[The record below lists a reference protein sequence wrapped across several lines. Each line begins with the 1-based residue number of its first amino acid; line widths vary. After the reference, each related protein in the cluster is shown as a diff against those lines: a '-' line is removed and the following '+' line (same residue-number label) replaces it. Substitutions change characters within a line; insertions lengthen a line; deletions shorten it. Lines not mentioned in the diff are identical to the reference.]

1 MGKSQKIKLEH
12 LDQTLIDWIQHALHS
27 GVISFSDLNQDLQNA
42 ITNANHGT
50 SSYNDTPVRNELT
63 NLDTKKLSKED
74 ARLEYHRKDTPLTI
88 DDMND
93 NIKELL
99 RSVKGVNIAFKR
111 GFRLSDTPIEM
122 NDLDGSIRN
131 LIETN
136 EQRLTRLE
144 AVKKTI
150 NDAIVALTNT
160 SGDASNSLVSLGTTV
175 SNLNGEIN
183 TLKRNLQNNIDITT
197 ANSSKIAALQEKT
210 NTLKT
215 KLDAVSNNN
224 IELSDGKILSKYM
237 PSSLPTKLDLL
248 SLEDRINGIVN
259 KANPINGMDG
269 MMAFV
274 TNSDVNRTGELRGGN
289 LFIAGVFANTLEE
302 LNDYKAKKM
311 PVIISIFDDKI
322 YVTTGFIRDNII
334 SVTNTQGKIKSYGN
348 YAVYSLIEITNE
360 LADGQI
366 HSTNP
371 DPNAAAEED
380 ETNFF
385 NFDYTSGGP
394 LTTHWGLNQ
403 KFFLDIKTGYVL
415 FNDNGAFINLI
426 TGDVNYKTL
435 KASPVINTIV
445 EATKA
450 KANGIALFT
459 SNLLSN
465 STVPNNDNNINV
477 INNDT
482 EFRNYFG
489 DDINLKNILGK
500 LILDATKETPIL
512 FSNIK
517 TNIEIVK
524 TSYLDKNN
532 KIFTANNFITS
543 IYNTEG
549 INVYIGDYNPT
560 TKETTNLALVKNPT
574 NGIFTHVFNENEVV
588 DMYKIIV
595 LKDLIGKKI
604 LEKIVHIKNKF
615 TTTFNNVPEEFTETP
630 IIYDEILT
638 YNFDPFIIFDKVLI
652 GQSHSRG
659 TGIEYDDG
667 SIPKQKFE
675 GYYNNN
681 KLTEQNSMIA
691 KLTEFNY
698 GVFLPNT
705 KFMDTSSL
713 SIGQNTK
720 LIVAPKLEFFYII
733 NIKNKA
739 EYWGKQSI
747 EVRIPET
754 CQIYNESERY
764 SPTINTRKINI
775 LNLNRTKKYNFST
788 QTWDTLPSTEPKV
801 NFGGGI
807 QTIPG
812 EYSKTEHVW
821 RIKQ

>member
-63 NLDTKKLSKED
+63 NLDNKKLSKED

-99 RSVKGVNIAFKR
+99 RSVKGVNTAFKR
-111 GFRLSDTPIEM
+111 GLRLSDTPIEM

-322 YVTTGFIRDNII
+322 YVTTGFIRDNMI

-459 SNLLSN
+459 ANHLN
-465 STVPNNDNNINV
+465 
-477 INNDT
+477 
-482 EFRNYFG
+482 
-489 DDINLKNILGK
+489 
-500 LILDATKETPIL
+500 
-512 FSNIK
+512 
-517 TNIEIVK
+517 
-524 TSYLDKNN
+524 
-532 KIFTANNFITS
+532 ANNTPTEVPVANNAVKFIETEIALGATYTYESLGTKYIAADVLVRDDVTTS
-543 IYNTEG
+543 PTYKKYLENDAAITKAIYKNAADKQCIDI
-549 INVYIGDYNPT
+549 INKT
-560 TKETTNLALVKNPT
+560 T
-574 NGIFTHVFNENEVV
+574 
-588 DMYKIIV
+588 DKI
-595 LKDLIGKKI
+595 
-604 LEKIVHIKNKF
+604 
-615 TTTFNNVPEEFTETP
+615 
-630 IIYDEILT
+630 
-638 YNFDPFIIFDKVLI
+638 KVLI
-652 GQSHSRG
+652 
-659 TGIEYDDG
+659 
-667 SIPKQKFE
+667 
-675 GYYNNN
+675 
-681 KLTEQNSMIA
+681 
-691 KLTEFNY
+691 
-698 GVFLPNT
+698 
-705 KFMDTSSL
+705 
-713 SIGQNTK
+713 
-720 LIVAPKLEFFYII
+720 
-733 NIKNKA
+733 
-739 EYWGKQSI
+739 
-747 EVRIPET
+747 
-754 CQIYNESERY
+754 QIYSE
-764 SPTINTRKINI
+764 I
-775 LNLNRTKKYNFST
+775 
-788 QTWDTLPSTEPKV
+788 
-801 NFGGGI
+801 
-807 QTIPG
+807 
-812 EYSKTEHVW
+812 
-821 RIKQ
+821 

>member
-63 NLDTKKLSKED
+63 NLDNKKLNKED

-99 RSVKGVNIAFKR
+99 RSVKGVNTAFKR
-111 GFRLSDTPIEM
+111 GLRLSDTPIEM

-150 NDAIVALTNT
+150 NDAIVTLTNT

-183 TLKRNLQNNIDITT
+183 TLKGNLQNNIDITT
-197 ANSSKIAALQEKT
+197 TNSSKIAALQEKT

-215 KLDAVSNNN
+215 KLDVVSNNN

-322 YVTTGFIRDNII
+322 YVTTGFIRDNMI

-348 YAVYSLIEITNE
+348 YVVYSLIEITNE

-459 SNLLSN
+459 ANHLN
-465 STVPNNDNNINV
+465 
-477 INNDT
+477 
-482 EFRNYFG
+482 
-489 DDINLKNILGK
+489 
-500 LILDATKETPIL
+500 
-512 FSNIK
+512 
-517 TNIEIVK
+517 
-524 TSYLDKNN
+524 
-532 KIFTANNFITS
+532 ANNTPTEVPVANNAVKFIETEIALGATYTYESLGTKYIAADVLVRDDVTTS
-543 IYNTEG
+543 PTYKKYLENDAAITKAIYKNAADKQCIDI
-549 INVYIGDYNPT
+549 INKT
-560 TKETTNLALVKNPT
+560 T
-574 NGIFTHVFNENEVV
+574 
-588 DMYKIIV
+588 DKI
-595 LKDLIGKKI
+595 
-604 LEKIVHIKNKF
+604 
-615 TTTFNNVPEEFTETP
+615 
-630 IIYDEILT
+630 
-638 YNFDPFIIFDKVLI
+638 KVL
-652 GQSHSRG
+652 
-659 TGIEYDDG
+659 
-667 SIPKQKFE
+667 
-675 GYYNNN
+675 
-681 KLTEQNSMIA
+681 
-691 KLTEFNY
+691 
-698 GVFLPNT
+698 V
-705 KFMDTSSL
+705 
-713 SIGQNTK
+713 
-720 LIVAPKLEFFYII
+720 
-733 NIKNKA
+733 
-739 EYWGKQSI
+739 
-747 EVRIPET
+747 
-754 CQIYNESERY
+754 QIYSE
-764 SPTINTRKINI
+764 
-775 LNLNRTKKYNFST
+775 
-788 QTWDTLPSTEPKV
+788 V
-801 NFGGGI
+801 
-807 QTIPG
+807 
-812 EYSKTEHVW
+812 
-821 RIKQ
+821 

>member
-99 RSVKGVNIAFKR
+99 RSVKGVNTAFKR
-111 GFRLSDTPIEM
+111 GLRLSDTPIEM

-160 SGDASNSLVSLGTTV
+160 SGDTSNSLVSLGTTV

-322 YVTTGFIRDNII
+322 YVTTGFIRDNMI
-334 SVTNTQGKIKSYGN
+334 SVMNTQGKIKSYGN

-371 DPNAAAEED
+371 DPNAAEEED

-435 KASPVINTIV
+435 KTSPVINTIV

-450 KANGIALFT
+450 KANGMALFT
-459 SNLLSN
+459 ANHLN
-465 STVPNNDNNINV
+465 
-477 INNDT
+477 
-482 EFRNYFG
+482 
-489 DDINLKNILGK
+489 
-500 LILDATKETPIL
+500 
-512 FSNIK
+512 
-517 TNIEIVK
+517 
-524 TSYLDKNN
+524 
-532 KIFTANNFITS
+532 ANNTPTEVPVANNAVKFIETEIALGATYTYESLGTKYIAADVLVRDDVTTS
-543 IYNTEG
+543 PTYKKYLENDAAITKAIYKNAADKQCIDI
-549 INVYIGDYNPT
+549 INKT
-560 TKETTNLALVKNPT
+560 T
-574 NGIFTHVFNENEVV
+574 
-588 DMYKIIV
+588 DKI
-595 LKDLIGKKI
+595 
-604 LEKIVHIKNKF
+604 
-615 TTTFNNVPEEFTETP
+615 
-630 IIYDEILT
+630 
-638 YNFDPFIIFDKVLI
+638 KVLI
-652 GQSHSRG
+652 
-659 TGIEYDDG
+659 
-667 SIPKQKFE
+667 
-675 GYYNNN
+675 
-681 KLTEQNSMIA
+681 
-691 KLTEFNY
+691 
-698 GVFLPNT
+698 
-705 KFMDTSSL
+705 
-713 SIGQNTK
+713 
-720 LIVAPKLEFFYII
+720 
-733 NIKNKA
+733 
-739 EYWGKQSI
+739 
-747 EVRIPET
+747 
-754 CQIYNESERY
+754 QIYSE
-764 SPTINTRKINI
+764 
-775 LNLNRTKKYNFST
+775 
-788 QTWDTLPSTEPKV
+788 V
-801 NFGGGI
+801 
-807 QTIPG
+807 
-812 EYSKTEHVW
+812 
-821 RIKQ
+821 

>member
-99 RSVKGVNIAFKR
+99 RSVKGVNTAFKR
-111 GFRLSDTPIEM
+111 GLRLSDTPIEM

-150 NDAIVALTNT
+150 NDAIIALTNT

-215 KLDAVSNNN
+215 ELDAVSNNN

-302 LNDYKAKKM
+302 LNDYKTKKM

-322 YVTTGFIRDNII
+322 YVTTGFIRDNMI

-459 SNLLSN
+459 ANHLN
-465 STVPNNDNNINV
+465 
-477 INNDT
+477 
-482 EFRNYFG
+482 
-489 DDINLKNILGK
+489 
-500 LILDATKETPIL
+500 
-512 FSNIK
+512 
-517 TNIEIVK
+517 
-524 TSYLDKNN
+524 
-532 KIFTANNFITS
+532 ANNTPTEVPVANNAVKFIETEIALGATYTYESLGTKYIAADVLVRDDVTTS
-543 IYNTEG
+543 PTYKKYLENDAAITKAIYKNAADKQCIDI
-549 INVYIGDYNPT
+549 INKT
-560 TKETTNLALVKNPT
+560 T
-574 NGIFTHVFNENEVV
+574 
-588 DMYKIIV
+588 DKI
-595 LKDLIGKKI
+595 
-604 LEKIVHIKNKF
+604 
-615 TTTFNNVPEEFTETP
+615 
-630 IIYDEILT
+630 
-638 YNFDPFIIFDKVLI
+638 KVLI
-652 GQSHSRG
+652 
-659 TGIEYDDG
+659 
-667 SIPKQKFE
+667 
-675 GYYNNN
+675 
-681 KLTEQNSMIA
+681 
-691 KLTEFNY
+691 
-698 GVFLPNT
+698 
-705 KFMDTSSL
+705 
-713 SIGQNTK
+713 
-720 LIVAPKLEFFYII
+720 
-733 NIKNKA
+733 
-739 EYWGKQSI
+739 
-747 EVRIPET
+747 
-754 CQIYNESERY
+754 QIYSE
-764 SPTINTRKINI
+764 
-775 LNLNRTKKYNFST
+775 
-788 QTWDTLPSTEPKV
+788 V
-801 NFGGGI
+801 
-807 QTIPG
+807 
-812 EYSKTEHVW
+812 
-821 RIKQ
+821 

>member
-63 NLDTKKLSKED
+63 NLDNKKLSKED

-99 RSVKGVNIAFKR
+99 RSVKGVNTAFKR
-111 GFRLSDTPIEM
+111 GLRLSDTPIEM

-289 LFIAGVFANTLEE
+289 LFIAGVFANTLKE
-302 LNDYKAKKM
+302 LNDYKTKKM

-322 YVTTGFIRDNII
+322 YVTTGFIRDNMI

-371 DPNAAAEED
+371 DPNAAEEED

-459 SNLLSN
+459 ANHLN
-465 STVPNNDNNINV
+465 
-477 INNDT
+477 
-482 EFRNYFG
+482 
-489 DDINLKNILGK
+489 
-500 LILDATKETPIL
+500 
-512 FSNIK
+512 
-517 TNIEIVK
+517 
-524 TSYLDKNN
+524 
-532 KIFTANNFITS
+532 ANNTPTEVPVANNAVKFIETEIALGATYTYES
-543 IYNTEG
+543 LGTKYIAADVLVRDDVTASPTYKKYLENDAAITKAIYKNAADKQCIDI
-549 INVYIGDYNPT
+549 INKT
-560 TKETTNLALVKNPT
+560 T
-574 NGIFTHVFNENEVV
+574 
-588 DMYKIIV
+588 DKI
-595 LKDLIGKKI
+595 
-604 LEKIVHIKNKF
+604 
-615 TTTFNNVPEEFTETP
+615 
-630 IIYDEILT
+630 
-638 YNFDPFIIFDKVLI
+638 KVLI
-652 GQSHSRG
+652 
-659 TGIEYDDG
+659 
-667 SIPKQKFE
+667 
-675 GYYNNN
+675 
-681 KLTEQNSMIA
+681 
-691 KLTEFNY
+691 
-698 GVFLPNT
+698 
-705 KFMDTSSL
+705 
-713 SIGQNTK
+713 
-720 LIVAPKLEFFYII
+720 
-733 NIKNKA
+733 
-739 EYWGKQSI
+739 
-747 EVRIPET
+747 
-754 CQIYNESERY
+754 QIYSE
-764 SPTINTRKINI
+764 
-775 LNLNRTKKYNFST
+775 
-788 QTWDTLPSTEPKV
+788 V
-801 NFGGGI
+801 
-807 QTIPG
+807 
-812 EYSKTEHVW
+812 
-821 RIKQ
+821 

>member
-99 RSVKGVNIAFKR
+99 RSVKGVNTAFKR
-111 GFRLSDTPIEM
+111 GLRLADTPIEM

-322 YVTTGFIRDNII
+322 YVTTGFIRDNMI

-459 SNLLSN
+459 ANHLN
-465 STVPNNDNNINV
+465 
-477 INNDT
+477 
-482 EFRNYFG
+482 
-489 DDINLKNILGK
+489 
-500 LILDATKETPIL
+500 
-512 FSNIK
+512 
-517 TNIEIVK
+517 
-524 TSYLDKNN
+524 
-532 KIFTANNFITS
+532 ANNTPTEVPVANNAVKFIETEIALGATYTYESLGTKYIAADVLVRDDVTTS
-543 IYNTEG
+543 PTYKKYLENDAAITKAIYKNAADKQCIDI
-549 INVYIGDYNPT
+549 INKT
-560 TKETTNLALVKNPT
+560 T
-574 NGIFTHVFNENEVV
+574 
-588 DMYKIIV
+588 DKI
-595 LKDLIGKKI
+595 
-604 LEKIVHIKNKF
+604 
-615 TTTFNNVPEEFTETP
+615 
-630 IIYDEILT
+630 
-638 YNFDPFIIFDKVLI
+638 KVL
-652 GQSHSRG
+652 
-659 TGIEYDDG
+659 
-667 SIPKQKFE
+667 
-675 GYYNNN
+675 
-681 KLTEQNSMIA
+681 
-691 KLTEFNY
+691 
-698 GVFLPNT
+698 V
-705 KFMDTSSL
+705 
-713 SIGQNTK
+713 
-720 LIVAPKLEFFYII
+720 
-733 NIKNKA
+733 
-739 EYWGKQSI
+739 
-747 EVRIPET
+747 
-754 CQIYNESERY
+754 QIYSE
-764 SPTINTRKINI
+764 
-775 LNLNRTKKYNFST
+775 
-788 QTWDTLPSTEPKV
+788 V
-801 NFGGGI
+801 
-807 QTIPG
+807 
-812 EYSKTEHVW
+812 
-821 RIKQ
+821 

>member
-99 RSVKGVNIAFKR
+99 RSVKGVNTAFKR
-111 GFRLSDTPIEM
+111 GLRLSDTPIEI

-302 LNDYKAKKM
+302 LNDYKAKKI

-322 YVTTGFIRDNII
+322 YVTTGFIRDNMI
-334 SVTNTQGKIKSYGN
+334 SVMNTQGKIKSYGN

-371 DPNAAAEED
+371 DPDAAEEED

-450 KANGIALFT
+450 KANGMALFT
-459 SNLLSN
+459 ANHLN
-465 STVPNNDNNINV
+465 
-477 INNDT
+477 
-482 EFRNYFG
+482 
-489 DDINLKNILGK
+489 
-500 LILDATKETPIL
+500 
-512 FSNIK
+512 
-517 TNIEIVK
+517 
-524 TSYLDKNN
+524 
-532 KIFTANNFITS
+532 ANNTPTEVPVANNAVKFIETEIALGATYTYESLGAKYIAADVLVRDDVTTS
-543 IYNTEG
+543 PTYKKYLENDAAITKAIYKNAADKQCIDI
-549 INVYIGDYNPT
+549 INKT
-560 TKETTNLALVKNPT
+560 T
-574 NGIFTHVFNENEVV
+574 
-588 DMYKIIV
+588 DKI
-595 LKDLIGKKI
+595 
-604 LEKIVHIKNKF
+604 
-615 TTTFNNVPEEFTETP
+615 
-630 IIYDEILT
+630 
-638 YNFDPFIIFDKVLI
+638 KVL
-652 GQSHSRG
+652 
-659 TGIEYDDG
+659 
-667 SIPKQKFE
+667 
-675 GYYNNN
+675 
-681 KLTEQNSMIA
+681 
-691 KLTEFNY
+691 
-698 GVFLPNT
+698 V
-705 KFMDTSSL
+705 
-713 SIGQNTK
+713 
-720 LIVAPKLEFFYII
+720 
-733 NIKNKA
+733 
-739 EYWGKQSI
+739 
-747 EVRIPET
+747 
-754 CQIYNESERY
+754 QIYSE
-764 SPTINTRKINI
+764 
-775 LNLNRTKKYNFST
+775 
-788 QTWDTLPSTEPKV
+788 V
-801 NFGGGI
+801 
-807 QTIPG
+807 
-812 EYSKTEHVW
+812 
-821 RIKQ
+821 

>member
-42 ITNANHGT
+42 ITNANHST
-50 SSYNDTPVRNELT
+50 SSYNDTPIRNELT

-99 RSVKGVNIAFKR
+99 RSVKGVNTAFKR
-111 GFRLSDTPIEM
+111 GLRLSDTPIEM

-322 YVTTGFIRDNII
+322 YVTTRFIRDNMI

-450 KANGIALFT
+450 KANGMALFT
-459 SNLLSN
+459 ANHLN
-465 STVPNNDNNINV
+465 
-477 INNDT
+477 
-482 EFRNYFG
+482 
-489 DDINLKNILGK
+489 
-500 LILDATKETPIL
+500 
-512 FSNIK
+512 
-517 TNIEIVK
+517 
-524 TSYLDKNN
+524 
-532 KIFTANNFITS
+532 ANNTPTEVPVANNAVKFIETEIALGATYTYESLGTKYIAADVLVRDDVTTS
-543 IYNTEG
+543 PTYKKYLENNAAITKAIYKNAADKQCIDI
-549 INVYIGDYNPT
+549 INKT
-560 TKETTNLALVKNPT
+560 T
-574 NGIFTHVFNENEVV
+574 
-588 DMYKIIV
+588 DKI
-595 LKDLIGKKI
+595 
-604 LEKIVHIKNKF
+604 
-615 TTTFNNVPEEFTETP
+615 
-630 IIYDEILT
+630 
-638 YNFDPFIIFDKVLI
+638 KVLI
-652 GQSHSRG
+652 
-659 TGIEYDDG
+659 
-667 SIPKQKFE
+667 
-675 GYYNNN
+675 
-681 KLTEQNSMIA
+681 
-691 KLTEFNY
+691 
-698 GVFLPNT
+698 
-705 KFMDTSSL
+705 
-713 SIGQNTK
+713 
-720 LIVAPKLEFFYII
+720 
-733 NIKNKA
+733 
-739 EYWGKQSI
+739 
-747 EVRIPET
+747 
-754 CQIYNESERY
+754 QIYSE
-764 SPTINTRKINI
+764 
-775 LNLNRTKKYNFST
+775 
-788 QTWDTLPSTEPKV
+788 V
-801 NFGGGI
+801 
-807 QTIPG
+807 
-812 EYSKTEHVW
+812 
-821 RIKQ
+821 

>member
-99 RSVKGVNIAFKR
+99 RSVKGVNTAFKR
-111 GFRLSDTPIEM
+111 GLRLSDTPIEM

-144 AVKKTI
+144 SVKKTI

-175 SNLNGEIN
+175 SNLNSEIN

-215 KLDAVSNNN
+215 KLDTVSNNN

-302 LNDYKAKKM
+302 LNEYKAKKM

-322 YVTTGFIRDNII
+322 YVTTGFIRDNMI

-450 KANGIALFT
+450 KANGMALFT
-459 SNLLSN
+459 ANHLN
-465 STVPNNDNNINV
+465 
-477 INNDT
+477 
-482 EFRNYFG
+482 
-489 DDINLKNILGK
+489 
-500 LILDATKETPIL
+500 
-512 FSNIK
+512 
-517 TNIEIVK
+517 
-524 TSYLDKNN
+524 
-532 KIFTANNFITS
+532 ANNTPTEVPVANNAVKFIETEIALGATYTYESLGTKYIAADVLVRDDVTTS
-543 IYNTEG
+543 PTYKKYLENDAAITKAIYKNAADKQCIDI
-549 INVYIGDYNPT
+549 INKT
-560 TKETTNLALVKNPT
+560 T
-574 NGIFTHVFNENEVV
+574 
-588 DMYKIIV
+588 DKI
-595 LKDLIGKKI
+595 
-604 LEKIVHIKNKF
+604 
-615 TTTFNNVPEEFTETP
+615 
-630 IIYDEILT
+630 
-638 YNFDPFIIFDKVLI
+638 KVL
-652 GQSHSRG
+652 
-659 TGIEYDDG
+659 
-667 SIPKQKFE
+667 
-675 GYYNNN
+675 
-681 KLTEQNSMIA
+681 
-691 KLTEFNY
+691 
-698 GVFLPNT
+698 V
-705 KFMDTSSL
+705 
-713 SIGQNTK
+713 
-720 LIVAPKLEFFYII
+720 
-733 NIKNKA
+733 
-739 EYWGKQSI
+739 
-747 EVRIPET
+747 
-754 CQIYNESERY
+754 QIYSE
-764 SPTINTRKINI
+764 
-775 LNLNRTKKYNFST
+775 
-788 QTWDTLPSTEPKV
+788 V
-801 NFGGGI
+801 
-807 QTIPG
+807 
-812 EYSKTEHVW
+812 
-821 RIKQ
+821 

>member
-63 NLDTKKLSKED
+63 NLDNKKLSKED

-99 RSVKGVNIAFKR
+99 RSVKGVNTAFKR
-111 GFRLSDTPIEM
+111 GLRLADTPIEM

-248 SLEDRINGIVN
+248 FLEDRINGIVN

-322 YVTTGFIRDNII
+322 YVTTGFIRDNMI
-334 SVTNTQGKIKSYGN
+334 SVTNAQGKIKSYGN

-435 KASPVINTIV
+435 KASPVINTII

-465 STVPNNDNNINV
+465 STIPNNDNNINV

-574 NGIFTHVFNENEVV
+574 NGIFTHAFNENEVV

-630 IIYDEILT
+630 IVYDEILT

-659 TGIEYDDG
+659 PGIEYDDG

-720 LIVAPKLEFFYII
+720 LIVAPKLEFLYII
-733 NIKNKA
+733 NIMDYAKN
-739 EYWGKQSI
+739 WGKQSI

-764 SPTINTRKINI
+764 SPTINTSKINI

>member
-63 NLDTKKLSKED
+63 NLDNKKLSKED

-99 RSVKGVNIAFKR
+99 RSVKGVNTAFKR

-144 AVKKTI
+144 SVKETI
-150 NDAIVALTNT
+150 NNAIVALTNT

-183 TLKRNLQNNIDITT
+183 ALKRNLQNNIDITT

-274 TNSDVNRTGELRGGN
+274 ANSDVNRTGELRGGN

-322 YVTTGFIRDNII
+322 YVTTGFIRDNMI

-371 DPNAAAEED
+371 DHNAAAEED

-450 KANGIALFT
+450 KANGMALFT
-459 SNLLSN
+459 ANHLN
-465 STVPNNDNNINV
+465 
-477 INNDT
+477 
-482 EFRNYFG
+482 
-489 DDINLKNILGK
+489 
-500 LILDATKETPIL
+500 
-512 FSNIK
+512 
-517 TNIEIVK
+517 
-524 TSYLDKNN
+524 
-532 KIFTANNFITS
+532 ANNTPTEVPVANNAVKFIETEIALGATYTYESLGTKYIAADVLVRDDVTTS
-543 IYNTEG
+543 PTYKKYLENDAAITKAIYKNAADKQCIDI
-549 INVYIGDYNPT
+549 INKT
-560 TKETTNLALVKNPT
+560 T
-574 NGIFTHVFNENEVV
+574 
-588 DMYKIIV
+588 DKI
-595 LKDLIGKKI
+595 
-604 LEKIVHIKNKF
+604 
-615 TTTFNNVPEEFTETP
+615 
-630 IIYDEILT
+630 
-638 YNFDPFIIFDKVLI
+638 KVLI
-652 GQSHSRG
+652 
-659 TGIEYDDG
+659 
-667 SIPKQKFE
+667 
-675 GYYNNN
+675 
-681 KLTEQNSMIA
+681 
-691 KLTEFNY
+691 
-698 GVFLPNT
+698 
-705 KFMDTSSL
+705 
-713 SIGQNTK
+713 
-720 LIVAPKLEFFYII
+720 
-733 NIKNKA
+733 
-739 EYWGKQSI
+739 
-747 EVRIPET
+747 
-754 CQIYNESERY
+754 QIYSE
-764 SPTINTRKINI
+764 
-775 LNLNRTKKYNFST
+775 
-788 QTWDTLPSTEPKV
+788 V
-801 NFGGGI
+801 
-807 QTIPG
+807 
-812 EYSKTEHVW
+812 
-821 RIKQ
+821 

>member
-63 NLDTKKLSKED
+63 NLDNKKLSKED

-99 RSVKGVNIAFKR
+99 RSVKGVNTAFKR

-144 AVKKTI
+144 SVKETI
-150 NDAIVALTNT
+150 NNAIVALTNT
-160 SGDASNSLVSLGTTV
+160 SSDASNSLVSLGTTV

-183 TLKRNLQNNIDITT
+183 ALKRNLQNNIDITT

-322 YVTTGFIRDNII
+322 YVTTGFIRDNMI
-334 SVTNTQGKIKSYGN
+334 SVTNAQGKIKSYGN

-459 SNLLSN
+459 ANHLN
-465 STVPNNDNNINV
+465 
-477 INNDT
+477 
-482 EFRNYFG
+482 
-489 DDINLKNILGK
+489 
-500 LILDATKETPIL
+500 
-512 FSNIK
+512 
-517 TNIEIVK
+517 
-524 TSYLDKNN
+524 
-532 KIFTANNFITS
+532 ANNTPTEVPVANNAVKFIETEIALGATYTYESLGTKYIAADVLVRDDVTTS
-543 IYNTEG
+543 PTYKKYLENDAAITKAIYKNVADKQCIDI
-549 INVYIGDYNPT
+549 INKT
-560 TKETTNLALVKNPT
+560 T
-574 NGIFTHVFNENEVV
+574 
-588 DMYKIIV
+588 DKI
-595 LKDLIGKKI
+595 
-604 LEKIVHIKNKF
+604 
-615 TTTFNNVPEEFTETP
+615 
-630 IIYDEILT
+630 
-638 YNFDPFIIFDKVLI
+638 KVL
-652 GQSHSRG
+652 
-659 TGIEYDDG
+659 
-667 SIPKQKFE
+667 
-675 GYYNNN
+675 
-681 KLTEQNSMIA
+681 
-691 KLTEFNY
+691 
-698 GVFLPNT
+698 V
-705 KFMDTSSL
+705 
-713 SIGQNTK
+713 
-720 LIVAPKLEFFYII
+720 
-733 NIKNKA
+733 
-739 EYWGKQSI
+739 
-747 EVRIPET
+747 
-754 CQIYNESERY
+754 QIYSE
-764 SPTINTRKINI
+764 
-775 LNLNRTKKYNFST
+775 
-788 QTWDTLPSTEPKV
+788 V
-801 NFGGGI
+801 
-807 QTIPG
+807 
-812 EYSKTEHVW
+812 
-821 RIKQ
+821 

>member
-63 NLDTKKLSKED
+63 NLDNKKLSKED

-99 RSVKGVNIAFKR
+99 RSVKGVNTAFKR
-111 GFRLSDTPIEM
+111 GLRLSDTPIEM

-322 YVTTGFIRDNII
+322 YVTTGFIRDNMI
-334 SVTNTQGKIKSYGN
+334 SVTNTQGKNKSYGN

-459 SNLLSN
+459 ANHLN
-465 STVPNNDNNINV
+465 
-477 INNDT
+477 
-482 EFRNYFG
+482 
-489 DDINLKNILGK
+489 
-500 LILDATKETPIL
+500 
-512 FSNIK
+512 
-517 TNIEIVK
+517 
-524 TSYLDKNN
+524 
-532 KIFTANNFITS
+532 ANNMPTEVPVANNAVKFIETEIALGATYTYESLGTKYIAADVLVRDDVTTS
-543 IYNTEG
+543 PTYKKYLENDAAITKAIYKNAADKQCIDI
-549 INVYIGDYNPT
+549 INKT
-560 TKETTNLALVKNPT
+560 T
-574 NGIFTHVFNENEVV
+574 
-588 DMYKIIV
+588 DKI
-595 LKDLIGKKI
+595 
-604 LEKIVHIKNKF
+604 
-615 TTTFNNVPEEFTETP
+615 
-630 IIYDEILT
+630 
-638 YNFDPFIIFDKVLI
+638 KVL
-652 GQSHSRG
+652 
-659 TGIEYDDG
+659 
-667 SIPKQKFE
+667 
-675 GYYNNN
+675 
-681 KLTEQNSMIA
+681 
-691 KLTEFNY
+691 
-698 GVFLPNT
+698 V
-705 KFMDTSSL
+705 
-713 SIGQNTK
+713 
-720 LIVAPKLEFFYII
+720 
-733 NIKNKA
+733 
-739 EYWGKQSI
+739 
-747 EVRIPET
+747 
-754 CQIYNESERY
+754 QIYSE
-764 SPTINTRKINI
+764 
-775 LNLNRTKKYNFST
+775 
-788 QTWDTLPSTEPKV
+788 V
-801 NFGGGI
+801 
-807 QTIPG
+807 
-812 EYSKTEHVW
+812 
-821 RIKQ
+821 

>member
-63 NLDTKKLSKED
+63 NLDNKKLSKED

-99 RSVKGVNIAFKR
+99 RSVKGVNTAFKR
-111 GFRLSDTPIEM
+111 GLRLADTPIEM

-131 LIETN
+131 LIEIN

-160 SGDASNSLVSLGTTV
+160 SGDASNSLVSLGATV

-183 TLKRNLQNNIDITT
+183 TLKRNLQNNIDIAT

-210 NTLKT
+210 NTLET

-311 PVIISIFDDKI
+311 PVIISVFDDKI
-322 YVTTGFIRDNII
+322 YVTTGFIRDNMI
-334 SVTNTQGKIKSYGN
+334 SVTNTQGKNKSYGN

-371 DPNAAAEED
+371 DPNAAEEED

-459 SNLLSN
+459 ANHLN
-465 STVPNNDNNINV
+465 
-477 INNDT
+477 
-482 EFRNYFG
+482 
-489 DDINLKNILGK
+489 
-500 LILDATKETPIL
+500 
-512 FSNIK
+512 
-517 TNIEIVK
+517 
-524 TSYLDKNN
+524 
-532 KIFTANNFITS
+532 ANNTPTEVPVANNAVKFIETEIALGATYTYESLGTKYIAADVLVRDDVTTS
-543 IYNTEG
+543 PTYKKYLENDAAITKAIYKNAADKQCIDI
-549 INVYIGDYNPT
+549 INKT
-560 TKETTNLALVKNPT
+560 T
-574 NGIFTHVFNENEVV
+574 
-588 DMYKIIV
+588 DKI
-595 LKDLIGKKI
+595 
-604 LEKIVHIKNKF
+604 
-615 TTTFNNVPEEFTETP
+615 
-630 IIYDEILT
+630 
-638 YNFDPFIIFDKVLI
+638 KVL
-652 GQSHSRG
+652 
-659 TGIEYDDG
+659 
-667 SIPKQKFE
+667 
-675 GYYNNN
+675 
-681 KLTEQNSMIA
+681 
-691 KLTEFNY
+691 
-698 GVFLPNT
+698 V
-705 KFMDTSSL
+705 
-713 SIGQNTK
+713 
-720 LIVAPKLEFFYII
+720 
-733 NIKNKA
+733 
-739 EYWGKQSI
+739 
-747 EVRIPET
+747 
-754 CQIYNESERY
+754 QIYSE
-764 SPTINTRKINI
+764 
-775 LNLNRTKKYNFST
+775 
-788 QTWDTLPSTEPKV
+788 V
-801 NFGGGI
+801 
-807 QTIPG
+807 
-812 EYSKTEHVW
+812 
-821 RIKQ
+821 

>member
-74 ARLEYHRKDTPLTI
+74 ARLEYYRKDTPLTI

-99 RSVKGVNIAFKR
+99 RSVKGVNTAFKR
-111 GFRLSDTPIEM
+111 GLRLSDTPIEM

-248 SLEDRINGIVN
+248 SLEDRINSIVN

-322 YVTTGFIRDNII
+322 YVTTGFIRDNMI

-450 KANGIALFT
+450 KANGMALFT
-459 SNLLSN
+459 ANHLN
-465 STVPNNDNNINV
+465 
-477 INNDT
+477 
-482 EFRNYFG
+482 
-489 DDINLKNILGK
+489 
-500 LILDATKETPIL
+500 
-512 FSNIK
+512 
-517 TNIEIVK
+517 
-524 TSYLDKNN
+524 
-532 KIFTANNFITS
+532 ANNTPTEVPVANNAVKFIETEIALGATYTYESLGTKYIAADVLVRDDVTTS
-543 IYNTEG
+543 PTYKKYLENDAAITKAIYKNAADKQCIDI
-549 INVYIGDYNPT
+549 INKT
-560 TKETTNLALVKNPT
+560 T
-574 NGIFTHVFNENEVV
+574 
-588 DMYKIIV
+588 DKI
-595 LKDLIGKKI
+595 
-604 LEKIVHIKNKF
+604 
-615 TTTFNNVPEEFTETP
+615 
-630 IIYDEILT
+630 
-638 YNFDPFIIFDKVLI
+638 KVLI
-652 GQSHSRG
+652 
-659 TGIEYDDG
+659 
-667 SIPKQKFE
+667 
-675 GYYNNN
+675 
-681 KLTEQNSMIA
+681 
-691 KLTEFNY
+691 
-698 GVFLPNT
+698 
-705 KFMDTSSL
+705 
-713 SIGQNTK
+713 
-720 LIVAPKLEFFYII
+720 
-733 NIKNKA
+733 
-739 EYWGKQSI
+739 
-747 EVRIPET
+747 
-754 CQIYNESERY
+754 QIYSE
-764 SPTINTRKINI
+764 
-775 LNLNRTKKYNFST
+775 
-788 QTWDTLPSTEPKV
+788 V
-801 NFGGGI
+801 
-807 QTIPG
+807 
-812 EYSKTEHVW
+812 
-821 RIKQ
+821 

>member
-99 RSVKGVNIAFKR
+99 RSVKGVNTAFKR
-111 GFRLSDTPIEM
+111 GLRLSDTPIEM

-160 SGDASNSLVSLGTTV
+160 SDDASNSLVSLGTTV

-183 TLKRNLQNNIDITT
+183 ALKRNLQNNIDITT
-197 ANSSKIAALQEKT
+197 ANSSKIAVLQEKT

-322 YVTTGFIRDNII
+322 YVTTGFIRDNMI

-450 KANGIALFT
+450 KANDMALFT
-459 SNLLSN
+459 ANHLN
-465 STVPNNDNNINV
+465 
-477 INNDT
+477 
-482 EFRNYFG
+482 
-489 DDINLKNILGK
+489 
-500 LILDATKETPIL
+500 
-512 FSNIK
+512 
-517 TNIEIVK
+517 
-524 TSYLDKNN
+524 
-532 KIFTANNFITS
+532 ANNTPTEVPVANNAVKFIETEIALGATYTYESLGTKYIAADVLVRDDVTTS
-543 IYNTEG
+543 PTYKKYLENDAAITKAIYKNAADKQCIDI
-549 INVYIGDYNPT
+549 INKT
-560 TKETTNLALVKNPT
+560 T
-574 NGIFTHVFNENEVV
+574 
-588 DMYKIIV
+588 DKI
-595 LKDLIGKKI
+595 
-604 LEKIVHIKNKF
+604 
-615 TTTFNNVPEEFTETP
+615 
-630 IIYDEILT
+630 
-638 YNFDPFIIFDKVLI
+638 KVLI
-652 GQSHSRG
+652 
-659 TGIEYDDG
+659 
-667 SIPKQKFE
+667 
-675 GYYNNN
+675 
-681 KLTEQNSMIA
+681 
-691 KLTEFNY
+691 
-698 GVFLPNT
+698 
-705 KFMDTSSL
+705 
-713 SIGQNTK
+713 
-720 LIVAPKLEFFYII
+720 
-733 NIKNKA
+733 
-739 EYWGKQSI
+739 
-747 EVRIPET
+747 
-754 CQIYNESERY
+754 QIYSE
-764 SPTINTRKINI
+764 
-775 LNLNRTKKYNFST
+775 
-788 QTWDTLPSTEPKV
+788 V
-801 NFGGGI
+801 
-807 QTIPG
+807 
-812 EYSKTEHVW
+812 
-821 RIKQ
+821 

>member
-99 RSVKGVNIAFKR
+99 RSVKGVNTAFKR
-111 GFRLSDTPIEM
+111 GLRLSDTPIEM

-183 TLKRNLQNNIDITT
+183 TLKRNLQNNIDTTT

-215 KLDAVSNNN
+215 KLDSVSNNN

-248 SLEDRINGIVN
+248 SLEDRINGIIN

-322 YVTTGFIRDNII
+322 YVTTGFIRDNMI

-450 KANGIALFT
+450 KANGMALFT
-459 SNLLSN
+459 ANHLN
-465 STVPNNDNNINV
+465 
-477 INNDT
+477 
-482 EFRNYFG
+482 
-489 DDINLKNILGK
+489 
-500 LILDATKETPIL
+500 
-512 FSNIK
+512 
-517 TNIEIVK
+517 
-524 TSYLDKNN
+524 
-532 KIFTANNFITS
+532 ANNTPTEVPVANNAVKFIETEIALGATYTYESLGTKYIAADVLVRDDVTTS
-543 IYNTEG
+543 PTYKKYLENDAAITKAIYKNAADKQCIDI
-549 INVYIGDYNPT
+549 INKT
-560 TKETTNLALVKNPT
+560 T
-574 NGIFTHVFNENEVV
+574 
-588 DMYKIIV
+588 DKI
-595 LKDLIGKKI
+595 
-604 LEKIVHIKNKF
+604 
-615 TTTFNNVPEEFTETP
+615 
-630 IIYDEILT
+630 
-638 YNFDPFIIFDKVLI
+638 KVL
-652 GQSHSRG
+652 
-659 TGIEYDDG
+659 
-667 SIPKQKFE
+667 
-675 GYYNNN
+675 
-681 KLTEQNSMIA
+681 
-691 KLTEFNY
+691 
-698 GVFLPNT
+698 V
-705 KFMDTSSL
+705 
-713 SIGQNTK
+713 
-720 LIVAPKLEFFYII
+720 
-733 NIKNKA
+733 
-739 EYWGKQSI
+739 
-747 EVRIPET
+747 
-754 CQIYNESERY
+754 QIYSE
-764 SPTINTRKINI
+764 
-775 LNLNRTKKYNFST
+775 
-788 QTWDTLPSTEPKV
+788 V
-801 NFGGGI
+801 
-807 QTIPG
+807 
-812 EYSKTEHVW
+812 
-821 RIKQ
+821 

>member
-99 RSVKGVNIAFKR
+99 RSVKGVNTAFKR
-111 GFRLSDTPIEM
+111 GLRLSDTPIEM

-322 YVTTGFIRDNII
+322 YVTTGFIRDNMI

-348 YAVYSLIEITNE
+348 YTVYSLIEITNE

-450 KANGIALFT
+450 KANGMALFT
-459 SNLLSN
+459 ANHLN
-465 STVPNNDNNINV
+465 
-477 INNDT
+477 
-482 EFRNYFG
+482 
-489 DDINLKNILGK
+489 
-500 LILDATKETPIL
+500 
-512 FSNIK
+512 
-517 TNIEIVK
+517 
-524 TSYLDKNN
+524 
-532 KIFTANNFITS
+532 ANNTPTEVPVANNAVKFIETEIALGATYTYESLGTKYIAADVLVRDDVTTS
-543 IYNTEG
+543 PTYKKYLENDAAITKAIYKNAADKQCIDI
-549 INVYIGDYNPT
+549 INKT
-560 TKETTNLALVKNPT
+560 T
-574 NGIFTHVFNENEVV
+574 
-588 DMYKIIV
+588 DKI
-595 LKDLIGKKI
+595 
-604 LEKIVHIKNKF
+604 
-615 TTTFNNVPEEFTETP
+615 
-630 IIYDEILT
+630 
-638 YNFDPFIIFDKVLI
+638 KVLI
-652 GQSHSRG
+652 
-659 TGIEYDDG
+659 
-667 SIPKQKFE
+667 
-675 GYYNNN
+675 
-681 KLTEQNSMIA
+681 
-691 KLTEFNY
+691 
-698 GVFLPNT
+698 
-705 KFMDTSSL
+705 
-713 SIGQNTK
+713 
-720 LIVAPKLEFFYII
+720 
-733 NIKNKA
+733 
-739 EYWGKQSI
+739 
-747 EVRIPET
+747 
-754 CQIYNESERY
+754 QIYSE
-764 SPTINTRKINI
+764 
-775 LNLNRTKKYNFST
+775 
-788 QTWDTLPSTEPKV
+788 V
-801 NFGGGI
+801 
-807 QTIPG
+807 
-812 EYSKTEHVW
+812 
-821 RIKQ
+821 

>member
-63 NLDTKKLSKED
+63 NLDNKKLSKED

-99 RSVKGVNIAFKR
+99 RSVKGVNTAFKR
-111 GFRLSDTPIEM
+111 GLRLSDTPIEM

-311 PVIISIFDDKI
+311 PVIISVFDDKI
-322 YVTTGFIRDNII
+322 YVTTGFIRDNMI
-334 SVTNTQGKIKSYGN
+334 SVTNAQNKIKSYGN

-385 NFDYTSGGP
+385 NFNYTSGGP

-450 KANGIALFT
+450 KANGMALFT
-459 SNLLSN
+459 ANHLN
-465 STVPNNDNNINV
+465 
-477 INNDT
+477 
-482 EFRNYFG
+482 
-489 DDINLKNILGK
+489 
-500 LILDATKETPIL
+500 
-512 FSNIK
+512 
-517 TNIEIVK
+517 
-524 TSYLDKNN
+524 
-532 KIFTANNFITS
+532 ANNTPTEVPVANNAVKFIETEIALGATYTYESLGTKYIAADVLVRDDVTTS
-543 IYNTEG
+543 PTYKKYLENDAAITKAIYKNAADKQCIDI
-549 INVYIGDYNPT
+549 INKT
-560 TKETTNLALVKNPT
+560 T
-574 NGIFTHVFNENEVV
+574 
-588 DMYKIIV
+588 DKI
-595 LKDLIGKKI
+595 
-604 LEKIVHIKNKF
+604 
-615 TTTFNNVPEEFTETP
+615 
-630 IIYDEILT
+630 
-638 YNFDPFIIFDKVLI
+638 KVL
-652 GQSHSRG
+652 
-659 TGIEYDDG
+659 
-667 SIPKQKFE
+667 
-675 GYYNNN
+675 
-681 KLTEQNSMIA
+681 
-691 KLTEFNY
+691 
-698 GVFLPNT
+698 V
-705 KFMDTSSL
+705 
-713 SIGQNTK
+713 
-720 LIVAPKLEFFYII
+720 
-733 NIKNKA
+733 
-739 EYWGKQSI
+739 
-747 EVRIPET
+747 
-754 CQIYNESERY
+754 QIYSE
-764 SPTINTRKINI
+764 
-775 LNLNRTKKYNFST
+775 
-788 QTWDTLPSTEPKV
+788 V
-801 NFGGGI
+801 
-807 QTIPG
+807 
-812 EYSKTEHVW
+812 
-821 RIKQ
+821 

>member
-50 SSYNDTPVRNELT
+50 SSYNDTPVRNELV

-99 RSVKGVNIAFKR
+99 RSVKGVNTAFKR
-111 GFRLSDTPIEM
+111 GLRLSDTPIEM

-160 SGDASNSLVSLGTTV
+160 SGDTSNSLVSLGTTV

-274 TNSDVNRTGELRGGN
+274 TNSDANRTGELRGGN

-322 YVTTGFIRDNII
+322 YVTTGFIRDNMI
-334 SVTNTQGKIKSYGN
+334 SVANTQGKIKSYGN

-371 DPNAAAEED
+371 DPNAAEEED

-450 KANGIALFT
+450 KANGMALFT
-459 SNLLSN
+459 ANHLN
-465 STVPNNDNNINV
+465 
-477 INNDT
+477 
-482 EFRNYFG
+482 
-489 DDINLKNILGK
+489 
-500 LILDATKETPIL
+500 
-512 FSNIK
+512 
-517 TNIEIVK
+517 
-524 TSYLDKNN
+524 
-532 KIFTANNFITS
+532 ANNTPTEVPVANNAVKFIETEIALGATYTYESLGTKYIAADVLVRDDVTTS
-543 IYNTEG
+543 PTYKKYLENDAAITKAIYKNAADKQCIDI
-549 INVYIGDYNPT
+549 INKT
-560 TKETTNLALVKNPT
+560 T
-574 NGIFTHVFNENEVV
+574 
-588 DMYKIIV
+588 DKI
-595 LKDLIGKKI
+595 
-604 LEKIVHIKNKF
+604 
-615 TTTFNNVPEEFTETP
+615 
-630 IIYDEILT
+630 
-638 YNFDPFIIFDKVLI
+638 KVL
-652 GQSHSRG
+652 
-659 TGIEYDDG
+659 
-667 SIPKQKFE
+667 
-675 GYYNNN
+675 
-681 KLTEQNSMIA
+681 
-691 KLTEFNY
+691 
-698 GVFLPNT
+698 V
-705 KFMDTSSL
+705 
-713 SIGQNTK
+713 
-720 LIVAPKLEFFYII
+720 
-733 NIKNKA
+733 
-739 EYWGKQSI
+739 
-747 EVRIPET
+747 
-754 CQIYNESERY
+754 QIYSE
-764 SPTINTRKINI
+764 
-775 LNLNRTKKYNFST
+775 
-788 QTWDTLPSTEPKV
+788 V
-801 NFGGGI
+801 
-807 QTIPG
+807 
-812 EYSKTEHVW
+812 
-821 RIKQ
+821 

>member
-99 RSVKGVNIAFKR
+99 RSVKGVNTAFKR
-111 GFRLSDTPIEM
+111 GLRLSDTPIEM

-322 YVTTGFIRDNII
+322 YVTTGFIRDNMI

-450 KANGIALFT
+450 KANGMALFT

-465 STVPNNDNNINV
+465 STIPNNDNNINV

-574 NGIFTHVFNENEVV
+574 NGIFTHAFNENEVI

-630 IIYDEILT
+630 IVYDEILT

-659 TGIEYDDG
+659 PGIEYDNG

-675 GYYNNN
+675 GYYNDN

-720 LIVAPKLEFFYII
+720 LIVAPKLEFLYII
-733 NIKNKA
+733 NIMDYAKN
-739 EYWGKQSI
+739 WGKQSI

-764 SPTINTRKINI
+764 SPTINTSKINI

>member
-63 NLDTKKLSKED
+63 NLDNKKLSKED

-99 RSVKGVNIAFKR
+99 RSVKGVNTAFKR
-111 GFRLSDTPIEM
+111 GLRLSDTPIEM

-197 ANSSKIAALQEKT
+197 ANSSKIATLQEKT

-237 PSSLPTKLDLL
+237 PSNLPTKLDLL

-302 LNDYKAKKM
+302 LNDYKAKKI

-322 YVTTGFIRDNII
+322 YVTTGFIRDNMI
-334 SVTNTQGKIKSYGN
+334 SVTNAQGKIKSYGN

-371 DPNAAAEED
+371 DPNTAAEED

-415 FNDNGAFINLI
+415 FNDNGTFINLI

-445 EATKA
+445 EATKT

-465 STVPNNDNNINV
+465 STIPNNDNNINV

-482 EFRNYFG
+482 EFKNYFG

-574 NGIFTHVFNENEVV
+574 NGIFTHAFNENEVI

-615 TTTFNNVPEEFTETP
+615 TTTFNNIPEEFTETP
-630 IIYDEILT
+630 IVYDEILT

-659 TGIEYDDG
+659 PGIEYDDG

-733 NIKNKA
+733 NIMDYAKN
-739 EYWGKQSI
+739 WGKQSI

-764 SPTINTRKINI
+764 SPTINTSKINI

-788 QTWDTLPSTEPKV
+788 QTWDTLLSTEPKV

>member
-99 RSVKGVNIAFKR
+99 RSVKGVNTAFKR
-111 GFRLSDTPIEM
+111 GLRLSDTPIEM

-150 NDAIVALTNT
+150 NDAIIALTNT
-160 SGDASNSLVSLGTTV
+160 SGDVSNSLVSLGTTV

-215 KLDAVSNNN
+215 ELDAVSNNN

-302 LNDYKAKKM
+302 LNDYKTKKM

-322 YVTTGFIRDNII
+322 YVTTGFIRDNTI

-371 DPNAAAEED
+371 DPDAAAEED

-459 SNLLSN
+459 ANHLN
-465 STVPNNDNNINV
+465 
-477 INNDT
+477 
-482 EFRNYFG
+482 
-489 DDINLKNILGK
+489 
-500 LILDATKETPIL
+500 
-512 FSNIK
+512 
-517 TNIEIVK
+517 
-524 TSYLDKNN
+524 
-532 KIFTANNFITS
+532 ANNTPTEVPVANNAVKFIETEIALGATYTYESLGTKYIAADVLVRDDVTTS
-543 IYNTEG
+543 PTYKKYLENDAAITKAIYKNAADKQCIDI
-549 INVYIGDYNPT
+549 INKT
-560 TKETTNLALVKNPT
+560 T
-574 NGIFTHVFNENEVV
+574 
-588 DMYKIIV
+588 DKI
-595 LKDLIGKKI
+595 
-604 LEKIVHIKNKF
+604 
-615 TTTFNNVPEEFTETP
+615 
-630 IIYDEILT
+630 
-638 YNFDPFIIFDKVLI
+638 KVLI
-652 GQSHSRG
+652 
-659 TGIEYDDG
+659 
-667 SIPKQKFE
+667 
-675 GYYNNN
+675 
-681 KLTEQNSMIA
+681 
-691 KLTEFNY
+691 
-698 GVFLPNT
+698 
-705 KFMDTSSL
+705 
-713 SIGQNTK
+713 
-720 LIVAPKLEFFYII
+720 
-733 NIKNKA
+733 
-739 EYWGKQSI
+739 
-747 EVRIPET
+747 
-754 CQIYNESERY
+754 QIYSE
-764 SPTINTRKINI
+764 
-775 LNLNRTKKYNFST
+775 
-788 QTWDTLPSTEPKV
+788 V
-801 NFGGGI
+801 
-807 QTIPG
+807 
-812 EYSKTEHVW
+812 
-821 RIKQ
+821 

>member
-99 RSVKGVNIAFKR
+99 RSVKGVNTAFKR
-111 GFRLSDTPIEM
+111 GLRLSDTPIEM

-322 YVTTGFIRDNII
+322 YVTTGFIRDNMI

-459 SNLLSN
+459 ANHLN
-465 STVPNNDNNINV
+465 
-477 INNDT
+477 
-482 EFRNYFG
+482 
-489 DDINLKNILGK
+489 
-500 LILDATKETPIL
+500 
-512 FSNIK
+512 
-517 TNIEIVK
+517 
-524 TSYLDKNN
+524 
-532 KIFTANNFITS
+532 ANNTPTEVPVANNAVKFIETEIALGATYTYESLGTKYIAADVLVRDDVTTS
-543 IYNTEG
+543 PTYKKYLENDAAITKAIYKNAADKQCIDI
-549 INVYIGDYNPT
+549 INKT
-560 TKETTNLALVKNPT
+560 T
-574 NGIFTHVFNENEVV
+574 
-588 DMYKIIV
+588 DKI
-595 LKDLIGKKI
+595 
-604 LEKIVHIKNKF
+604 
-615 TTTFNNVPEEFTETP
+615 
-630 IIYDEILT
+630 
-638 YNFDPFIIFDKVLI
+638 KVL
-652 GQSHSRG
+652 
-659 TGIEYDDG
+659 
-667 SIPKQKFE
+667 
-675 GYYNNN
+675 
-681 KLTEQNSMIA
+681 
-691 KLTEFNY
+691 
-698 GVFLPNT
+698 V
-705 KFMDTSSL
+705 
-713 SIGQNTK
+713 
-720 LIVAPKLEFFYII
+720 
-733 NIKNKA
+733 
-739 EYWGKQSI
+739 
-747 EVRIPET
+747 
-754 CQIYNESERY
+754 QIYSE
-764 SPTINTRKINI
+764 
-775 LNLNRTKKYNFST
+775 
-788 QTWDTLPSTEPKV
+788 V
-801 NFGGGI
+801 
-807 QTIPG
+807 
-812 EYSKTEHVW
+812 
-821 RIKQ
+821 

>member
-50 SSYNDTPVRNELT
+50 SSYNDTPVRNELA

-99 RSVKGVNIAFKR
+99 RSVKGVNTAFKR
-111 GFRLSDTPIEM
+111 GLRLSDTPIEM

-160 SGDASNSLVSLGTTV
+160 SGDTSNSLVSLGTTV

-259 KANPINGMDG
+259 KTNPINGMDG

-322 YVTTGFIRDNII
+322 YVTTGFIHDNMI

-371 DPNAAAEED
+371 DTNAAAEED

-459 SNLLSN
+459 ANHLN
-465 STVPNNDNNINV
+465 
-477 INNDT
+477 
-482 EFRNYFG
+482 
-489 DDINLKNILGK
+489 
-500 LILDATKETPIL
+500 
-512 FSNIK
+512 
-517 TNIEIVK
+517 
-524 TSYLDKNN
+524 
-532 KIFTANNFITS
+532 ANNTPTEVPVANNAVKFIETEIALGATYTYESLGTKYIAADVLVRDDVTTS
-543 IYNTEG
+543 PTYKKYLENDAAITKAIYKNAADKQCIDI
-549 INVYIGDYNPT
+549 INKT
-560 TKETTNLALVKNPT
+560 T
-574 NGIFTHVFNENEVV
+574 
-588 DMYKIIV
+588 DKI
-595 LKDLIGKKI
+595 
-604 LEKIVHIKNKF
+604 
-615 TTTFNNVPEEFTETP
+615 
-630 IIYDEILT
+630 
-638 YNFDPFIIFDKVLI
+638 KVL
-652 GQSHSRG
+652 
-659 TGIEYDDG
+659 
-667 SIPKQKFE
+667 
-675 GYYNNN
+675 
-681 KLTEQNSMIA
+681 
-691 KLTEFNY
+691 
-698 GVFLPNT
+698 V
-705 KFMDTSSL
+705 
-713 SIGQNTK
+713 
-720 LIVAPKLEFFYII
+720 
-733 NIKNKA
+733 
-739 EYWGKQSI
+739 
-747 EVRIPET
+747 
-754 CQIYNESERY
+754 QIYSE
-764 SPTINTRKINI
+764 
-775 LNLNRTKKYNFST
+775 
-788 QTWDTLPSTEPKV
+788 V
-801 NFGGGI
+801 
-807 QTIPG
+807 
-812 EYSKTEHVW
+812 
-821 RIKQ
+821 

>member
-99 RSVKGVNIAFKR
+99 RSVKGVNTAFKR
-111 GFRLSDTPIEM
+111 GLRLSDTPIEI

-160 SGDASNSLVSLGTTV
+160 SGDASNSLASLGTTV

-302 LNDYKAKKM
+302 LNDYKAKKI

-322 YVTTGFIRDNII
+322 YVTTGFIRDNMI
-334 SVTNTQGKIKSYGN
+334 SVMNTQGKIKSYGN

-371 DPNAAAEED
+371 DPDAAEEED

-450 KANGIALFT
+450 KANGMALFT
-459 SNLLSN
+459 ANHLN
-465 STVPNNDNNINV
+465 
-477 INNDT
+477 
-482 EFRNYFG
+482 
-489 DDINLKNILGK
+489 
-500 LILDATKETPIL
+500 
-512 FSNIK
+512 
-517 TNIEIVK
+517 
-524 TSYLDKNN
+524 
-532 KIFTANNFITS
+532 ANNTPTEVPVANNAVKFIETEIALGATYTYESLGAKYIAADVLVRDDVTTS
-543 IYNTEG
+543 PTYKKYLENDAAITKAIYKNAADKQCIDI
-549 INVYIGDYNPT
+549 INKT
-560 TKETTNLALVKNPT
+560 T
-574 NGIFTHVFNENEVV
+574 
-588 DMYKIIV
+588 DKI
-595 LKDLIGKKI
+595 
-604 LEKIVHIKNKF
+604 
-615 TTTFNNVPEEFTETP
+615 
-630 IIYDEILT
+630 
-638 YNFDPFIIFDKVLI
+638 KVL
-652 GQSHSRG
+652 
-659 TGIEYDDG
+659 
-667 SIPKQKFE
+667 
-675 GYYNNN
+675 
-681 KLTEQNSMIA
+681 
-691 KLTEFNY
+691 
-698 GVFLPNT
+698 V
-705 KFMDTSSL
+705 
-713 SIGQNTK
+713 
-720 LIVAPKLEFFYII
+720 
-733 NIKNKA
+733 
-739 EYWGKQSI
+739 
-747 EVRIPET
+747 
-754 CQIYNESERY
+754 QIYSE
-764 SPTINTRKINI
+764 
-775 LNLNRTKKYNFST
+775 
-788 QTWDTLPSTEPKV
+788 V
-801 NFGGGI
+801 
-807 QTIPG
+807 
-812 EYSKTEHVW
+812 
-821 RIKQ
+821 

>member
-42 ITNANHGT
+42 ITNANHSA
-50 SSYNDTPVRNELT
+50 SSYNDTPIRNELT

-99 RSVKGVNIAFKR
+99 RSIKGVNTAFKR
-111 GFRLSDTPIEM
+111 GLRLSDTPIEM

-150 NDAIVALTNT
+150 NDAIVALNNT

-175 SNLNGEIN
+175 SNLNGEIS

-197 ANSSKIAALQEKT
+197 ANSSKIATLQEKT

-274 TNSDVNRTGELRGGN
+274 TNSDINRTGELRGGN

-322 YVTTGFIRDNII
+322 YVTTEFIRNNMI
-334 SVTNTQGKIKSYGN
+334 SVTNAQGEIKSYGN

-465 STVPNNDNNINV
+465 STIQNNDNNINV

-524 TSYLDKNN
+524 TSYSDENN

-560 TKETTNLALVKNPT
+560 TKETTNLTLVKNPT
-574 NGIFTHVFNENEVV
+574 NGIFTHTFNEKEVI

-630 IIYDEILT
+630 IVYDEILT
-638 YNFDPFIIFDKVLI
+638 YDFDPFIIFDKVLI
-652 GQSHSRG
+652 GRG
-659 TGIEYDDG
+659 PGIEYDDG

-681 KLTEQNSMIA
+681 ELTEQNNMTA

-720 LIVAPKLEFFYII
+720 LIVAPKLEFLYII
-733 NIKNKA
+733 NIMDYAKN
-739 EYWGKQSI
+739 WGKQSI

-764 SPTINTRKINI
+764 SPIINTSKINI

-801 NFGGGI
+801 NFGGSI

>member
-63 NLDTKKLSKED
+63 NLDNKKLSKED

-99 RSVKGVNIAFKR
+99 RSVKGVNTAFKR
-111 GFRLSDTPIEM
+111 GLRLADTPIEM

-160 SGDASNSLVSLGTTV
+160 SGDASNSLVSLGITV

-322 YVTTGFIRDNII
+322 YVTTGFIRDNMI

-459 SNLLSN
+459 ANHLN
-465 STVPNNDNNINV
+465 
-477 INNDT
+477 
-482 EFRNYFG
+482 
-489 DDINLKNILGK
+489 
-500 LILDATKETPIL
+500 
-512 FSNIK
+512 
-517 TNIEIVK
+517 
-524 TSYLDKNN
+524 
-532 KIFTANNFITS
+532 ANNTPTEVPVANNAVKFIETEIALGATYTYESLGTKYIAADVLVRDDVTTS
-543 IYNTEG
+543 PTYKKYLENDAAITKAIYKNAADKQCIDI
-549 INVYIGDYNPT
+549 INKT
-560 TKETTNLALVKNPT
+560 T
-574 NGIFTHVFNENEVV
+574 
-588 DMYKIIV
+588 DKI
-595 LKDLIGKKI
+595 
-604 LEKIVHIKNKF
+604 
-615 TTTFNNVPEEFTETP
+615 
-630 IIYDEILT
+630 
-638 YNFDPFIIFDKVLI
+638 KVL
-652 GQSHSRG
+652 
-659 TGIEYDDG
+659 
-667 SIPKQKFE
+667 
-675 GYYNNN
+675 
-681 KLTEQNSMIA
+681 
-691 KLTEFNY
+691 
-698 GVFLPNT
+698 V
-705 KFMDTSSL
+705 
-713 SIGQNTK
+713 
-720 LIVAPKLEFFYII
+720 
-733 NIKNKA
+733 
-739 EYWGKQSI
+739 
-747 EVRIPET
+747 
-754 CQIYNESERY
+754 QIYSE
-764 SPTINTRKINI
+764 
-775 LNLNRTKKYNFST
+775 
-788 QTWDTLPSTEPKV
+788 V
-801 NFGGGI
+801 
-807 QTIPG
+807 
-812 EYSKTEHVW
+812 
-821 RIKQ
+821 

>member
-99 RSVKGVNIAFKR
+99 RSVKGVNTAFKR
-111 GFRLSDTPIEM
+111 GLRLSDTPIEM

-175 SNLNGEIN
+175 SNLNDEIN

-302 LNDYKAKKM
+302 LNDYKTKKM

-322 YVTTGFIRDNII
+322 YVTTGFIRDNMI

-403 KFFLDIKTGYVL
+403 KFFLDIRTGYVL

-450 KANGIALFT
+450 KANGMALFT
-459 SNLLSN
+459 ANHLN
-465 STVPNNDNNINV
+465 
-477 INNDT
+477 
-482 EFRNYFG
+482 
-489 DDINLKNILGK
+489 
-500 LILDATKETPIL
+500 
-512 FSNIK
+512 
-517 TNIEIVK
+517 
-524 TSYLDKNN
+524 
-532 KIFTANNFITS
+532 ANNTPTEVPVANNAVKFIETEIALGVTYTYESLGTKYIAADVLVRDDVTTS
-543 IYNTEG
+543 PTYKKYLENDAAITKAIYKNAADKQCIDI
-549 INVYIGDYNPT
+549 INKT
-560 TKETTNLALVKNPT
+560 T
-574 NGIFTHVFNENEVV
+574 
-588 DMYKIIV
+588 DKI
-595 LKDLIGKKI
+595 
-604 LEKIVHIKNKF
+604 
-615 TTTFNNVPEEFTETP
+615 
-630 IIYDEILT
+630 
-638 YNFDPFIIFDKVLI
+638 KVLI
-652 GQSHSRG
+652 
-659 TGIEYDDG
+659 
-667 SIPKQKFE
+667 
-675 GYYNNN
+675 
-681 KLTEQNSMIA
+681 
-691 KLTEFNY
+691 
-698 GVFLPNT
+698 
-705 KFMDTSSL
+705 
-713 SIGQNTK
+713 
-720 LIVAPKLEFFYII
+720 
-733 NIKNKA
+733 
-739 EYWGKQSI
+739 
-747 EVRIPET
+747 
-754 CQIYNESERY
+754 QIYSE
-764 SPTINTRKINI
+764 
-775 LNLNRTKKYNFST
+775 
-788 QTWDTLPSTEPKV
+788 V
-801 NFGGGI
+801 
-807 QTIPG
+807 
-812 EYSKTEHVW
+812 
-821 RIKQ
+821 

>member
-63 NLDTKKLSKED
+63 NLDNKKLSKED

-99 RSVKGVNIAFKR
+99 RSVKGVNTAFKR
-111 GFRLSDTPIEM
+111 GLRLSDTPIEM

-322 YVTTGFIRDNII
+322 YVTTGFIRDNMI

-415 FNDNGAFINLI
+415 FNDNGTFINLI

-450 KANGIALFT
+450 KANGMALFT
-459 SNLLSN
+459 ANHLN
-465 STVPNNDNNINV
+465 
-477 INNDT
+477 
-482 EFRNYFG
+482 
-489 DDINLKNILGK
+489 
-500 LILDATKETPIL
+500 
-512 FSNIK
+512 
-517 TNIEIVK
+517 
-524 TSYLDKNN
+524 
-532 KIFTANNFITS
+532 ANNTPTEVPVANNAVKFIETEIALGATYTYESLGTKYIAADVLVRDDVTTS
-543 IYNTEG
+543 PTYKKYLENDAAITKAIYKNAADKQCIDI
-549 INVYIGDYNPT
+549 INKT
-560 TKETTNLALVKNPT
+560 T
-574 NGIFTHVFNENEVV
+574 
-588 DMYKIIV
+588 DKI
-595 LKDLIGKKI
+595 
-604 LEKIVHIKNKF
+604 
-615 TTTFNNVPEEFTETP
+615 
-630 IIYDEILT
+630 
-638 YNFDPFIIFDKVLI
+638 KVL
-652 GQSHSRG
+652 
-659 TGIEYDDG
+659 
-667 SIPKQKFE
+667 
-675 GYYNNN
+675 
-681 KLTEQNSMIA
+681 
-691 KLTEFNY
+691 
-698 GVFLPNT
+698 V
-705 KFMDTSSL
+705 
-713 SIGQNTK
+713 
-720 LIVAPKLEFFYII
+720 
-733 NIKNKA
+733 
-739 EYWGKQSI
+739 
-747 EVRIPET
+747 
-754 CQIYNESERY
+754 QIYSE
-764 SPTINTRKINI
+764 
-775 LNLNRTKKYNFST
+775 
-788 QTWDTLPSTEPKV
+788 V
-801 NFGGGI
+801 
-807 QTIPG
+807 
-812 EYSKTEHVW
+812 
-821 RIKQ
+821 

>member
-50 SSYNDTPVRNELT
+50 SSYNDTPVRNELA

-74 ARLEYHRKDTPLTI
+74 ARLEYHRKDIPLTI

-99 RSVKGVNIAFKR
+99 RSVKGVNTAFKH
-111 GFRLSDTPIEM
+111 GLRLSDTPIEM

-274 TNSDVNRTGELRGGN
+274 TNSDINRTGELRGGN

-322 YVTTGFIRDNII
+322 YVTTGFIRDNMI

-459 SNLLSN
+459 ANHLN
-465 STVPNNDNNINV
+465 
-477 INNDT
+477 
-482 EFRNYFG
+482 
-489 DDINLKNILGK
+489 
-500 LILDATKETPIL
+500 
-512 FSNIK
+512 
-517 TNIEIVK
+517 
-524 TSYLDKNN
+524 
-532 KIFTANNFITS
+532 ANNTPTEVPVANNAVKFIETEIALGATYTYESLGTKYIAADVLVRDDVTTS
-543 IYNTEG
+543 PTYKKYLENDAAITKAIYKNAADKQCIDI
-549 INVYIGDYNPT
+549 INKT
-560 TKETTNLALVKNPT
+560 T
-574 NGIFTHVFNENEVV
+574 
-588 DMYKIIV
+588 DKI
-595 LKDLIGKKI
+595 
-604 LEKIVHIKNKF
+604 
-615 TTTFNNVPEEFTETP
+615 
-630 IIYDEILT
+630 
-638 YNFDPFIIFDKVLI
+638 KVL
-652 GQSHSRG
+652 
-659 TGIEYDDG
+659 
-667 SIPKQKFE
+667 
-675 GYYNNN
+675 
-681 KLTEQNSMIA
+681 
-691 KLTEFNY
+691 
-698 GVFLPNT
+698 V
-705 KFMDTSSL
+705 
-713 SIGQNTK
+713 
-720 LIVAPKLEFFYII
+720 
-733 NIKNKA
+733 
-739 EYWGKQSI
+739 
-747 EVRIPET
+747 
-754 CQIYNESERY
+754 QIYSE
-764 SPTINTRKINI
+764 
-775 LNLNRTKKYNFST
+775 
-788 QTWDTLPSTEPKV
+788 V
-801 NFGGGI
+801 
-807 QTIPG
+807 
-812 EYSKTEHVW
+812 
-821 RIKQ
+821 